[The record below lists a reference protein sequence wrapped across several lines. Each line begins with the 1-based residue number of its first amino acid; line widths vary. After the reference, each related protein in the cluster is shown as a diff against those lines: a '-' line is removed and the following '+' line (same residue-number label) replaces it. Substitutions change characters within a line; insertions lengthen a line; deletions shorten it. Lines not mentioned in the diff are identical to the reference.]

1 LCLLANCTSGLRHTV
16 CDGVAVTPN
25 NVPLSFLP
33 HPTPDRISGEGEGST
48 CPSADTD
55 TGIEGFRCEEGS
67 NSRRRSSRISS
78 SEKGARVLHTVFIYF
93 TFLFNT
99 LPPREVFFIL
109 YSLIFRYHLPVL
121 SCPVLS
127 CPVLSWAESG
137 LFLLRLPCS
146 PFNNYIVIPLYRSV
160 PRSPCLYLCPYPA
173 RFTPSRFNAFY
184 LPSPLP

>member
-1 LCLLANCTSGLRHTV
+1 MSLY
-16 CDGVAVTPN
+16 P
-25 NVPLSFLP
+25 FY
-33 HPTPDRISGEGEGST
+33 PTPLPIGSAEKVKEAPVPAPT
-48 CPSADTD
+48 QTQALKAL
-55 TGIEGFRCEEGS
+55 GAK
-67 NSRRRSSRISS
+67 
-78 SEKGARVLHTVFIYF
+78 KGATAGGGAAGSPAVKKVHVCCIQSLS
-93 TFLFNT
+93 T
-99 LPPREVFFIL
+99 LLSYSILCPLEKSSLFFIL

-121 SCPVLS
+121 SCPVLF
-127 CPVLSWAESG
+127 WAESG